1 MKVDETRAPAA
12 TGNNGIPQPPP
23 LPIDL
28 GLEDPDF
35 SPEEVL
41 TRLVDYAAELGASD
55 IFFST
60 NEHDVDVTVRHLG
73 MIKFVTSMSVEAGV
87 RCIAHIRA
95 MSGMRFG
102 EKRHPQDG
110 RWMVRRSNGSI
121 IDLRLNTMPTLY
133 GESVAMRILER
144 DSTLRNLESLGL
156 TKVQL
161 GALTNLLDRP
171 SGLILVTGPTGSGK
185 TTTMYACLHYLND
198 GTRKMHTLEDPI
210 EYSVPGL
217 HQTQLDE
224 AKGATVVELLRGV
237 VRQGPDVIMIG
248 EVRDKSSAETA
259 VRAANSGQ
267 LVLATVHAPVAASAI
282 QSMIGMGISPYF
294 LCTSLSAVVGQRLV
308 RTLDERTRIPID
320 LSDVPQT
327 FDDVRHW
334 MSDGHGGEMV
344 FAAGAGENNS
354 EGYIGRTGIFEV
366 LTMTPELQQLVA
378 DMQPAHVVAKKAVE
392 DGMIDLPRAALLKVA
407 EGVTTFDEM
416 YRVVPTEDDW
426 VHY

>member
-1 MKVDETRAPAA
+1 MTESRLMKTDESRAEAA
-12 TGNNGIPQPPP
+12 TANNGSPREQP

-28 GLEDPDF
+28 ELELELDDPDF

-41 TRLVDYAAELGASD
+41 ISLVDFAADLGASD

-60 NEHDVDVTVRHLG
+60 NEHDVAVTVRHLG
-73 MIKFVTSMSVEAGV
+73 MIKFVTSMSRGAGI

-110 RWMVRRSNGSI
+110 RWMVRRSGGSA

-133 GESVAMRILER
+133 GECVAMRILKR
-144 DSTLRNLESLGL
+144 DSTLQQLDALGL
-156 TKVQL
+156 TNVQL
-161 GALTNLLDRP
+161 GTLTNLLDRS

-185 TTTMYACLHYLND
+185 STTMYACLHYLNS
-198 GTRKMHTLEDPI
+198 GTRKIHTIEDPI

-224 AKGATVVELLRGV
+224 KGASMAELLRGV
-237 VRQGPDVIMIG
+237 VRQGPEVIMIG
-248 EVRDKSSAETA
+248 EVRDKASAETA
-259 VRAANSGQ
+259 VRAASSGQ

-320 LSDVPQT
+320 LTGAPLGLTDVQA
-327 FDDVRHW
+327 
-334 MSDGHGGEMV
+334 S
-344 FAAGAGENNS
+344 A
-354 EGYIGRTGIFEV
+354 
-366 LTMTPELQQLVA
+366 
-378 DMQPAHVVAKKAVE
+378 
-392 DGMIDLPRAALLKVA
+392 RAAADHGLPGSA
-407 EGVTTFDEM
+407 AMIGI
-416 YRVVPTEDDW
+416 
-426 VHY
+426 